1 MTDETV
7 AKARGYFVENY
18 NCAQSVLRSVLEKYD
33 LYFEE
38 ATTSMAGMGGGVGL
52 EGNVCGA
59 LIGGV
64 AALGVLNSRK
74 FKDYEEQ
81 KEATYIDS
89 AKLIYKF
96 KKKFKTAI
104 CDDLTGITMA
114 DKSERDEAIEKGVF
128 QTTCPKY
135 LEEVIR
141 IIVDMQSS
149 E

>member
-18 NCAQSVLRSVLEKYD
+18 NCAQSVLRAVLEKYD

-38 ATTSMAGMGGGVGL
+38 ATNAMAGMGGGVGL

-59 LIGGV
+59 IVGAV
-64 AALGVLNSRK
+64 AALGVLHGQK

-81 KEATYIDS
+81 KEASYISS

-96 KKKFKTAI
+96 KKKFKTVI

-114 DKSERDEAIEKGVF
+114 DKQIRDEAIKKGHF
-128 QTTCPKY
+128 QEVCPKY
-135 LEEVIR
+135 IEEAIR
-141 IIVDMQSS
+141 IVVDMQSN